1 VCKNNNF
8 KSISEQIISTL
19 QANLPHLQSTFTA
32 DCVIFGFHEGEL
44 KLLLIER
51 NEYPFKGWWALPG
64 FFVEN
69 NETIDD
75 AVKRILY
82 EHTGLRGIF
91 MEQLY
96 TFGDL
101 KRHPQGRIVTVAYY
115 ALLRLD
121 DLKSHLEP
129 VTDYA
134 RQAVWH
140 PLNNLPELA
149 FDHRHIID
157 KSISKVRRKIS
168 YSPIAFELLPEK
180 FTLTQLQQLYEAIW
194 GRKLDKRNFRKK
206 MLNYNILKE
215 LSEFQRGVS
224 YRAARLYKLDK
235 RKYAK
240 VFQNELTFSR

>member
-1 VCKNNNF
+1 M
-8 KSISEQIISTL
+8 
-19 QANLPHLQSTFTA
+19 QANLPHLQSIFTA
-32 DCVIFGFHEGEL
+32 DCVIFGFEEGEL
-44 KLLLIER
+44 KVLLIER

-64 FFVEN
+64 FFVEH

-82 EHTGLRGIF
+82 EHTGLRGIY

-101 KRHPQGRIVTVAYY
+101 QRHPQGRVITVAYY
-115 ALLRLD
+115 AMLRLD
-121 DLKSHLEP
+121 ETSAPHP
-129 VTDYA
+129 VTDYV

-140 PLNNLPELA
+140 SLKALPDLA
-149 FDHRHIID
+149 FDHKNIIE
-157 KSISKVRRKIS
+157 KSLRKIRKKIS

-194 GRKLDKRNFRKK
+194 DKKLDKRNFRKK

-215 LSEFQRGVS
+215 LDEKQKGVA
-224 YRAARLYKLDK
+224 YRAAKLYRFDK
-235 RKYAK
+235 RKYAR
-240 VFQNELTFSR
+240 VFQNELRFSR